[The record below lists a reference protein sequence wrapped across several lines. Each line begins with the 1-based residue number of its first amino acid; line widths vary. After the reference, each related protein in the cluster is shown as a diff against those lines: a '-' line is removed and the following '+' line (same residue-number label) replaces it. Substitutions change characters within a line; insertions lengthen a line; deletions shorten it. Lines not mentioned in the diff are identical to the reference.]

1 MPQQNESHRH
11 PSRRTPSRTSNTSQT
26 PYVSPRANSSRVS
39 ASQRMSVPNARDELE
54 RERELYSA
62 HDPNQNAPSPA
73 QRYAQA
79 QQNKTSDNGQNYW
92 THRSETSGRTNYTND
107 SQNVTYTK
115 RPAYRPLG
123 QPDVSPSRTSRT
135 PHVGEATLSGQIPRQ
150 TAPAASGPLPQQ
162 GSLPQANT
170 SSHQVAPSMSG
181 SLPRQASPGTSGT
194 MPRQGGAPGAS
205 GTMPRQASASA
216 SGTIPRQDEPSRSG
230 TMPQQTTQ
238 RPNRRNTSPTR
249 RSVSQKR
256 GARAARTDTAKY
268 PANAASRIP
277 ESSDFGAER
286 YLSAQRT
293 RRKPS
298 GSLRN
303 KLIAG
308 AVAVAVV
315 AIGIFA
321 FTTWDANKAVS
332 VTINGQQQTIEGQQ
346 RTIEGLLDTN
356 TVSVTPGN
364 YVAVDGSVM
373 REGEGTRATATINGQ
388 GTEDFSTRLN
398 EGDDISLTNGSDIT
412 EEYTEGEPQALQPTL
427 EVQGTGAVHLYTQKG
442 EPGEKVVRTGNE
454 SGKTAEVTTKEP
466 VNGVVQYY
474 NVNTNGDKVIA
485 LTFDDGPWD
494 TSTAAILDTLKEYD
508 AKATFF
514 TVGQKI
520 SGHEDLL
527 QRAANEG
534 HEIGTHTW
542 DHAEG
547 SGQGVSLILMSSDE
561 RKQEVE
567 KGLQA
572 IKDATGQDASL
583 MFRSPGGNFDASVA
597 SDLSD
602 LIDAEIGWNIDTGDW
617 QKPGVDTI
625 AQRIESAG
633 PGEIILMHDGGGDR
647 SETVAA
653 LKQALPKLKEEGYR
667 FVTVSEL
674 INSYPYQG

>member
-1 MPQQNESHRH
+1 
-11 PSRRTPSRTSNTSQT
+11 
-26 PYVSPRANSSRVS
+26 
-39 ASQRMSVPNARDELE
+39 MSVPHARDELE
-54 RERELYSA
+54 REREMYSA
-62 HDPNQNAPSPA
+62 HDPNQNTPSPA

-79 QQNKTSDNGQNYW
+79 QKNKAADQRQNYW
-92 THRSETSGRTNYTND
+92 ARHPEESGYTSQPKAAQGSADMKQPTYRNTHRSNAN
-107 SQNVTYTK
+107 
-115 RPAYRPLG
+115 
-123 QPDVSPSRTSRT
+123 PSRTSRT
-135 PHVGEATLSGQIPRQ
+135 PRVGEATLSGQIPRQ
-150 TAPAASGPLPQQ
+150 NAPAASGPMPQQ
-162 GSLPQANT
+162 AA
-170 SSHQVAPSMSG
+170 SSASG
-181 SLPRQASPGTSGT
+181 VIPRQSRPS
-194 MPRQGGAPGAS
+194 AS
-205 GTMPRQASASA
+205 GTMPRQDRPSA
-216 SGTIPRQDEPSRSG
+216 SGAMPRQSKPSASG
-230 TMPQQTTQ
+230 AMPQQDTKNAYQ
-238 RPNRRNTSPTR
+238 NTSPTR
-249 RSVSQKR
+249 RSASQKR
-256 GARAARTDTAKY
+256 GARTSATQR
-268 PANAASRIP
+268 PQGAASRIP

-534 HEIGTHTW
+534 HEIGTHAW

>member
-1 MPQQNESHRH
+1 
-11 PSRRTPSRTSNTSQT
+11 
-26 PYVSPRANSSRVS
+26 
-39 ASQRMSVPNARDELE
+39 MSVPHARDELE
-54 RERELYSA
+54 REREMYSA

-79 QQNKTSDNGQNYW
+79 QKNKAADQRQNYW
-92 THRSETSGRTNYTND
+92 ARHPEESGYTNQPKAAQDSAYIKQPTYRNTHRSNAN
-107 SQNVTYTK
+107 
-115 RPAYRPLG
+115 
-123 QPDVSPSRTSRT
+123 PSRTSRT
-135 PHVGEATLSGQIPRQ
+135 PRVGEATLSGQIPRQ
-150 TAPAASGPLPQQ
+150 DAPAASGPIPQQ
-162 GSLPQANT
+162 ATP
-170 SSHQVAPSMSG
+170 
-181 SLPRQASPGTSGT
+181 
-194 MPRQGGAPGAS
+194 
-205 GTMPRQASASA
+205 SA
-216 SGTIPRQDEPSRSG
+216 SGA
-230 TMPQQTTQ
+230 MPQQDTKDAY
-238 RPNRRNTSPTR
+238 RNASPTR

-256 GARAARTDTAKY
+256 SARTSAAQR
-268 PANAASRIP
+268 PQGAASRIP

-597 SDLSD
+597 SDLNG
-602 LIDAEIGWNIDTGDW
+602 LINAEIGWNIDTGDW
-617 QKPGVDTI
+617 KKPGADAI
-625 AQRIESAG
+625 AQRIKSAG

>member
-1 MPQQNESHRH
+1 MTQQNDPHNH
-11 PSRRTPSRTSNTSQT
+11 PTRRASSRASYSPRA
-26 PYVSPRANSSRVS
+26 PYPSPRANSSRVS
-39 ASQRMSVPNARDELE
+39 ASQRMSVPHARDELE
-54 RERELYSA
+54 REREMYSA

-79 QQNKTSDNGQNYW
+79 QKNKAADQRQNYW
-92 THRSETSGRTNYTND
+92 ARHPEESGYTSQPKAAQGSADIKQPTYRNTHRSNAN
-107 SQNVTYTK
+107 
-115 RPAYRPLG
+115 
-123 QPDVSPSRTSRT
+123 PSRTSRT
-135 PHVGEATLSGQIPRQ
+135 PRVGEATLSGQIPRQ
-150 TAPAASGPLPQQ
+150 NAPAASGPLPQR
-162 GSLPQANT
+162 A
-170 SSHQVAPSMSG
+170 APSASG
-181 SLPRQASPGTSGT
+181 AI
-194 MPRQGGAPGAS
+194 PRQGRP
-205 GTMPRQASASA
+205 SA
-216 SGTIPRQDEPSRSG
+216 SGTIPRQDRPSVSG
-230 TMPQQTTQ
+230 AMPQQNTKDAY
-238 RPNRRNTSPTR
+238 RNASPTR
-249 RSVSQKR
+249 RSASQKR
-256 GARAARTDTAKY
+256 DARAARTDTAKY

-583 MFRSPGGNFDASVA
+583 MLRSPGGNFDASVA

>member
-1 MPQQNESHRH
+1 
-11 PSRRTPSRTSNTSQT
+11 
-26 PYVSPRANSSRVS
+26 
-39 ASQRMSVPNARDELE
+39 MSVPHARDELE
-54 RERELYSA
+54 REREMYSA

-79 QQNKTSDNGQNYW
+79 QKNKAADQRQNYW
-92 THRSETSGRTNYTND
+92 DRHPEESGYTSQPKAAQGSADIKQPTYRNTHRSNAN
-107 SQNVTYTK
+107 
-115 RPAYRPLG
+115 
-123 QPDVSPSRTSRT
+123 PSRTSRT
-135 PHVGEATLSGQIPRQ
+135 PRVGEATLSGQIPRQ
-150 TAPAASGPLPQQ
+150 NAPAASG
-162 GSLPQANT
+162 AI
-170 SSHQVAPSMSG
+170 
-181 SLPRQASPGTSGT
+181 
-194 MPRQGGAPGAS
+194 PRQGRP
-205 GTMPRQASASA
+205 SA
-216 SGTIPRQDEPSRSG
+216 SGTIPRQDRPSVSG
-230 TMPQQTTQ
+230 AMPQQNTKDAY
-238 RPNRRNTSPTR
+238 RNASPTR
-249 RSVSQKR
+249 RSASQKR
-256 GARAARTDTAKY
+256 DARTSATQR
-268 PANAASRIP
+268 PQGAASRIP

-412 EEYTEGEPQALQPTL
+412 EEFTEGEPQTLQPTL
-427 EVQGTGAVHLYTQKG
+427 EIKGTGAVHLYTQKG

>member
-1 MPQQNESHRH
+1 
-11 PSRRTPSRTSNTSQT
+11 
-26 PYVSPRANSSRVS
+26 
-39 ASQRMSVPNARDELE
+39 MSVPHARDELE
-54 RERELYSA
+54 REREMYSA

-79 QQNKTSDNGQNYW
+79 QKNKAADQRQNYW
-92 THRSETSGRTNYTND
+92 ARHPEESGYTSQPKAAQGSADMKQPTYRNTHRSNAN
-107 SQNVTYTK
+107 
-115 RPAYRPLG
+115 
-123 QPDVSPSRTSRT
+123 PSRTSRT
-135 PHVGEATLSGQIPRQ
+135 PRVGEATLSEQIPRQ
-150 TAPAASGPLPQQ
+150 NAPAASGPLPQQ
-162 GSLPQANT
+162 A
-170 SSHQVAPSMSG
+170 APSASG
-181 SLPRQASPGTSGT
+181 AI
-194 MPRQGGAPGAS
+194 PRQGRP
-205 GTMPRQASASA
+205 SA
-216 SGTIPRQDEPSRSG
+216 SGTIPRQDRPSVSG
-230 TMPQQTTQ
+230 AMPQQNTKDAY
-238 RPNRRNTSPTR
+238 RNASPTR

-427 EVQGTGAVHLYTQKG
+427 EVKGTGAVHLYTQKG

>member
-1 MPQQNESHRH
+1 
-11 PSRRTPSRTSNTSQT
+11 
-26 PYVSPRANSSRVS
+26 
-39 ASQRMSVPNARDELE
+39 MSVPHARDELE
-54 RERELYSA
+54 REREMYSA

-79 QQNKTSDNGQNYW
+79 QKNKAADQRQNYW
-92 THRSETSGRTNYTND
+92 DRHPEESGYTSQPKAAQGSADIKQPTYRNTHRSNAN
-107 SQNVTYTK
+107 
-115 RPAYRPLG
+115 
-123 QPDVSPSRTSRT
+123 PSRTSRT
-135 PHVGEATLSGQIPRQ
+135 PRVGEATLSGQIPRQ
-150 TAPAASGPLPQQ
+150 NAPAASGPLPQQ
-162 GSLPQANT
+162 A
-170 SSHQVAPSMSG
+170 APSASG
-181 SLPRQASPGTSGT
+181 AI
-194 MPRQGGAPGAS
+194 PRQGRP
-205 GTMPRQASASA
+205 SA
-216 SGTIPRQDEPSRSG
+216 SGTIPRQDRPSVSG
-230 TMPQQTTQ
+230 AMPQQNTKDAY
-238 RPNRRNTSPTR
+238 RNASPTR
-249 RSVSQKR
+249 RSASQKR
-256 GARAARTDTAKY
+256 DARAARTDTAKY

-474 NVNTNGDKVIA
+474 SVNTNGDKVIA

>member
-1 MPQQNESHRH
+1 
-11 PSRRTPSRTSNTSQT
+11 
-26 PYVSPRANSSRVS
+26 
-39 ASQRMSVPNARDELE
+39 MSVPHARDELE
-54 RERELYSA
+54 REREMYSA
-62 HDPNQNAPSPA
+62 HDPNQNTPSPA

-79 QQNKTSDNGQNYW
+79 QKNKAADQRQNYW
-92 THRSETSGRTNYTND
+92 ARHPEESGYTSQPKAAQGSADMKQPTYRNTHRSNAN
-107 SQNVTYTK
+107 
-115 RPAYRPLG
+115 
-123 QPDVSPSRTSRT
+123 PSRTSRT
-135 PHVGEATLSGQIPRQ
+135 PRVGEATLSGQIPRQ
-150 TAPAASGPLPQQ
+150 NAPAASGPMPQQ
-162 GSLPQANT
+162 AA
-170 SSHQVAPSMSG
+170 SSASG
-181 SLPRQASPGTSGT
+181 VIPRQSRPS
-194 MPRQGGAPGAS
+194 AS
-205 GTMPRQASASA
+205 GTMPRQDRPSA
-216 SGTIPRQDEPSRSG
+216 SGAMPRQSKPSASG
-230 TMPQQTTQ
+230 AMPQQDTKNAYQ
-238 RPNRRNTSPTR
+238 NTSPTR
-249 RSVSQKR
+249 RSASQKR
-256 GARAARTDTAKY
+256 GARTSATQR
-268 PANAASRIP
+268 PQGAASRIP

>member
-1 MPQQNESHRH
+1 MPQQN
-11 PSRRTPSRTSNTSQT
+11 
-26 PYVSPRANSSRVS
+26 
-39 ASQRMSVPNARDELE
+39 
-54 RERELYSA
+54 
-62 HDPNQNAPSPA
+62 
-73 QRYAQA
+73 
-79 QQNKTSDNGQNYW
+79 
-92 THRSETSGRTNYTND
+92 
-107 SQNVTYTK
+107 TK
-115 RPAYRPLG
+115 DAYRN
-123 QPDVSPSRTSRT
+123 
-135 PHVGEATLSGQIPRQ
+135 A
-150 TAPAASGPLPQQ
+150 
-162 GSLPQANT
+162 
-170 SSHQVAPSMSG
+170 
-181 SLPRQASPGTSGT
+181 
-194 MPRQGGAPGAS
+194 
-205 GTMPRQASASA
+205 
-216 SGTIPRQDEPSRSG
+216 
-230 TMPQQTTQ
+230 
-238 RPNRRNTSPTR
+238 SPTR
-249 RSVSQKR
+249 RSASQKR
-256 GARAARTDTAKY
+256 DARAARTDTAKY

-597 SDLSD
+597 SDLSN

-625 AQRIESAG
+625 AQRIESAS

-667 FVTVSEL
+667 FMTVSEL

>member
-1 MPQQNESHRH
+1 
-11 PSRRTPSRTSNTSQT
+11 
-26 PYVSPRANSSRVS
+26 
-39 ASQRMSVPNARDELE
+39 MSVPHARDELE
-54 RERELYSA
+54 REREMYSA

-79 QQNKTSDNGQNYW
+79 QKNKAADQRQNYW
-92 THRSETSGRTNYTND
+92 DRHPEESGYTSQPKAAQSSADIKQPTYRNTHRSNAN
-107 SQNVTYTK
+107 
-115 RPAYRPLG
+115 
-123 QPDVSPSRTSRT
+123 PSRTSRT
-135 PHVGEATLSGQIPRQ
+135 PRVGEATLSGQIPRQ
-150 TAPAASGPLPQQ
+150 NAPAASGPLPQQ
-162 GSLPQANT
+162 A
-170 SSHQVAPSMSG
+170 APSASG
-181 SLPRQASPGTSGT
+181 AI
-194 MPRQGGAPGAS
+194 PRQGRP
-205 GTMPRQASASA
+205 SA
-216 SGTIPRQDEPSRSG
+216 SGTIPRQDRPSVSG
-230 TMPQQTTQ
+230 AMPQQNTKDAY
-238 RPNRRNTSPTR
+238 RNASPTR
-249 RSVSQKR
+249 RSASQKR
-256 GARAARTDTAKY
+256 DARAARTDTAKY

-597 SDLSD
+597 SDLSN

-625 AQRIESAG
+625 AQRIESAS

>member
-1 MPQQNESHRH
+1 
-11 PSRRTPSRTSNTSQT
+11 
-26 PYVSPRANSSRVS
+26 
-39 ASQRMSVPNARDELE
+39 MSVPHARDELE
-54 RERELYSA
+54 REREMYSA
-62 HDPNQNAPSPA
+62 HDPNQNTPSPA

-79 QQNKTSDNGQNYW
+79 QKNKAADQRQNYW
-92 THRSETSGRTNYTND
+92 ARHPEESGYTSQPKAAQGSADIKQPTYRNTHRSNAN
-107 SQNVTYTK
+107 
-115 RPAYRPLG
+115 
-123 QPDVSPSRTSRT
+123 PSRTSRT
-135 PHVGEATLSGQIPRQ
+135 PRVGEATLSGQIPRQ
-150 TAPAASGPLPQQ
+150 NAPAASGPLPQQ
-162 GSLPQANT
+162 A
-170 SSHQVAPSMSG
+170 APSASG
-181 SLPRQASPGTSGT
+181 AI
-194 MPRQGGAPGAS
+194 PRQGRPSAS
-205 GTMPRQASASA
+205 GTIPRQNRPSA
-216 SGTIPRQDEPSRSG
+216 SGTIPRQDRPSVSG
-230 TMPQQTTQ
+230 TMPQQNTKDAY
-238 RPNRRNTSPTR
+238 RNASPTR
-249 RSVSQKR
+249 RSASQKR
-256 GARAARTDTAKY
+256 DARAARTDTAKY

-547 SGQGVSLILMSSDE
+547 SGQGVSLILMSNDE

>member
-1 MPQQNESHRH
+1 
-11 PSRRTPSRTSNTSQT
+11 
-26 PYVSPRANSSRVS
+26 
-39 ASQRMSVPNARDELE
+39 MSVPHARDELE
-54 RERELYSA
+54 REREMYSA

-79 QQNKTSDNGQNYW
+79 QKNKAADQRQNYW
-92 THRSETSGRTNYTND
+92 ARHPEESGYTSQPKAAQGSADMKQPTYRNTHRSNAN
-107 SQNVTYTK
+107 
-115 RPAYRPLG
+115 
-123 QPDVSPSRTSRT
+123 PSRTSRT
-135 PHVGEATLSGQIPRQ
+135 PRVGEATLSGQIPRQ
-150 TAPAASGPLPQQ
+150 NAPAASGPLPQQ
-162 GSLPQANT
+162 A
-170 SSHQVAPSMSG
+170 APSASG
-181 SLPRQASPGTSGT
+181 AI
-194 MPRQGGAPGAS
+194 PRQGRP
-205 GTMPRQASASA
+205 SA
-216 SGTIPRQDEPSRSG
+216 SGTIPRQDRPSVSG
-230 TMPQQTTQ
+230 AMPQQNTKDAY
-238 RPNRRNTSPTR
+238 RNTSSTR
-249 RSVSQKR
+249 RSASQKR

>member
-1 MPQQNESHRH
+1 
-11 PSRRTPSRTSNTSQT
+11 
-26 PYVSPRANSSRVS
+26 
-39 ASQRMSVPNARDELE
+39 MSVPHARDELE
-54 RERELYSA
+54 REREMYSA

-79 QQNKTSDNGQNYW
+79 QKNKAADQRQNYW
-92 THRSETSGRTNYTND
+92 DRHPEESGYTSQPKAAQGSADIKQPTYRNTHRSNAN
-107 SQNVTYTK
+107 
-115 RPAYRPLG
+115 
-123 QPDVSPSRTSRT
+123 PSRTSRT
-135 PHVGEATLSGQIPRQ
+135 PRVGEATLSGQIPRQ
-150 TAPAASGPLPQQ
+150 NAPAASGPLPQQ
-162 GSLPQANT
+162 A
-170 SSHQVAPSMSG
+170 APSASG
-181 SLPRQASPGTSGT
+181 AI
-194 MPRQGGAPGAS
+194 PRQGRP
-205 GTMPRQASASA
+205 SA
-216 SGTIPRQDEPSRSG
+216 SGTIPRQNRPSVSSA
-230 TMPQQTTQ
+230 MPQQNTKDAY
-238 RPNRRNTSPTR
+238 RNASPTR
-249 RSVSQKR
+249 RSASQKR
-256 GARAARTDTAKY
+256 DARAARTDTAKY

-277 ESSDFGAER
+277 ESSDFGVER

-412 EEYTEGEPQALQPTL
+412 EEYTEGESQALQPTL

-534 HEIGTHTW
+534 HEIGTHTL

-633 PGEIILMHDGGGDR
+633 SGEIILMHDGGGDR

>member
-1 MPQQNESHRH
+1 
-11 PSRRTPSRTSNTSQT
+11 
-26 PYVSPRANSSRVS
+26 
-39 ASQRMSVPNARDELE
+39 MSVPHARDELE
-54 RERELYSA
+54 REREMYSA

-79 QQNKTSDNGQNYW
+79 QKNKAADQRQNYW
-92 THRSETSGRTNYTND
+92 ARHPEESGYTNQPKAAQDSAYIKQPTYRNTHRSNAN
-107 SQNVTYTK
+107 
-115 RPAYRPLG
+115 
-123 QPDVSPSRTSRT
+123 PSRTSRT
-135 PHVGEATLSGQIPRQ
+135 PRVGEATLSGQIPRQ
-150 TAPAASGPLPQQ
+150 DAPAASGPIPQQ
-162 GSLPQANT
+162 ATL
-170 SSHQVAPSMSG
+170 
-181 SLPRQASPGTSGT
+181 
-194 MPRQGGAPGAS
+194 
-205 GTMPRQASASA
+205 SA
-216 SGTIPRQDEPSRSG
+216 SGA
-230 TMPQQTTQ
+230 MPQQDTKDAY
-238 RPNRRNTSPTR
+238 RNASPTR

-256 GARAARTDTAKY
+256 SARTSAAQR
-268 PANAASRIP
+268 PRGAASRIP

-315 AIGIFA
+315 AVGIFA

-474 NVNTNGDKVIA
+474 NVNTNGDKVIT

-494 TSTAAILDTLKEYD
+494 TSTVAILDTLKEYD

-597 SDLSD
+597 SDLNG
-602 LIDAEIGWNIDTGDW
+602 LINAEIGWNIDTGDW
-617 QKPGVDTI
+617 KKPGADAI
-625 AQRIESAG
+625 AQRIKSAG

-674 INSYPYQG
+674 INSYPYQE

>member
-1 MPQQNESHRH
+1 
-11 PSRRTPSRTSNTSQT
+11 
-26 PYVSPRANSSRVS
+26 
-39 ASQRMSVPNARDELE
+39 MSVPHARDELE
-54 RERELYSA
+54 REREMYSA

-79 QQNKTSDNGQNYW
+79 QKNKAADQRQNYW
-92 THRSETSGRTNYTND
+92 ARHPEESGYTNQPKAAQDSAYIKQPTYRNTHRSNAN
-107 SQNVTYTK
+107 
-115 RPAYRPLG
+115 
-123 QPDVSPSRTSRT
+123 PSRTSRT
-135 PHVGEATLSGQIPRQ
+135 PRVGEATLSGQIPRQ
-150 TAPAASGPLPQQ
+150 DAPAASGPIPQQ
-162 GSLPQANT
+162 ATP
-170 SSHQVAPSMSG
+170 
-181 SLPRQASPGTSGT
+181 
-194 MPRQGGAPGAS
+194 
-205 GTMPRQASASA
+205 SA
-216 SGTIPRQDEPSRSG
+216 SGA
-230 TMPQQTTQ
+230 MPQQDTKDAY
-238 RPNRRNTSPTR
+238 RNASPTR

-256 GARAARTDTAKY
+256 SARTSAAQR
-268 PANAASRIP
+268 PQGAASRIP

-388 GTEDFSTRLN
+388 DTEDFSTRLN

-597 SDLSD
+597 SDLNG
-602 LIDAEIGWNIDTGDW
+602 LINAEIGWNIDTGDW
-617 QKPGVDTI
+617 KKPGADAI
-625 AQRIESAG
+625 AQRIKSAG
-633 PGEIILMHDGGGDR
+633 SGEIILMHDGGGDR

>member
-1 MPQQNESHRH
+1 MTQQNDPHNH
-11 PSRRTPSRTSNTSQT
+11 PTRRASSRASYSPRA
-26 PYVSPRANSSRVS
+26 PYPSPRANSSRVS
-39 ASQRMSVPNARDELE
+39 ASQRMSVPHARDELE
-54 RERELYSA
+54 REREMYSA

-79 QQNKTSDNGQNYW
+79 QKNKAADQRQNYW
-92 THRSETSGRTNYTND
+92 DRHPEESGYTSQPKAAQSSADIKQPTYRNTHRSNAN
-107 SQNVTYTK
+107 
-115 RPAYRPLG
+115 
-123 QPDVSPSRTSRT
+123 PSRTSRT
-135 PHVGEATLSGQIPRQ
+135 PRVGEATLSGQIPRQ
-150 TAPAASGPLPQQ
+150 NAPAASGPLPQQ
-162 GSLPQANT
+162 A
-170 SSHQVAPSMSG
+170 APSASG
-181 SLPRQASPGTSGT
+181 AI
-194 MPRQGGAPGAS
+194 PRQGRP
-205 GTMPRQASASA
+205 SA
-216 SGTIPRQDEPSRSG
+216 SGTIPRQDRPSVSG
-230 TMPQQTTQ
+230 AMPQQNTKDAY
-238 RPNRRNTSPTR
+238 RNASPTR
-249 RSVSQKR
+249 RSASQKR
-256 GARAARTDTAKY
+256 DARAARTDTAKY

-597 SDLSD
+597 SDLSN

-625 AQRIESAG
+625 AQRIESAS

>member
-1 MPQQNESHRH
+1 MTQQNDPHNH
-11 PSRRTPSRTSNTSQT
+11 PTRRASSRASYSPRA
-26 PYVSPRANSSRVS
+26 PYPSPRANSSRVS
-39 ASQRMSVPNARDELE
+39 ASQRMSVPHARDELE
-54 RERELYSA
+54 REREMYSA

-79 QQNKTSDNGQNYW
+79 QKNKAADQRQNYW
-92 THRSETSGRTNYTND
+92 DRHPEESGYTSQPKAAQSSADIKQPTYRNTHRSNAN
-107 SQNVTYTK
+107 
-115 RPAYRPLG
+115 
-123 QPDVSPSRTSRT
+123 PSRTSRT
-135 PHVGEATLSGQIPRQ
+135 PRVGEATLSGQIPRQ
-150 TAPAASGPLPQQ
+150 NAPAASGPLPQQ
-162 GSLPQANT
+162 A
-170 SSHQVAPSMSG
+170 APSASG
-181 SLPRQASPGTSGT
+181 AI
-194 MPRQGGAPGAS
+194 PRQGRP
-205 GTMPRQASASA
+205 SA
-216 SGTIPRQDEPSRSG
+216 SGTIPRQDRPSVSG
-230 TMPQQTTQ
+230 AMPQQNTKDAY
-238 RPNRRNTSPTR
+238 RNASPTR
-249 RSVSQKR
+249 RSASQKR
-256 GARAARTDTAKY
+256 DARAARTDTAKY

-597 SDLSD
+597 SDLSN

-625 AQRIESAG
+625 AQRIESAS

-667 FVTVSEL
+667 FMTVSEL

>member
-1 MPQQNESHRH
+1 
-11 PSRRTPSRTSNTSQT
+11 
-26 PYVSPRANSSRVS
+26 
-39 ASQRMSVPNARDELE
+39 MSVPHARDELE
-54 RERELYSA
+54 REREMYSA

-79 QQNKTSDNGQNYW
+79 QKNKAADQRQNYW
-92 THRSETSGRTNYTND
+92 ARHPEESGYTNQPKAAQDSAYIKQPTYRNTHRSNAN
-107 SQNVTYTK
+107 
-115 RPAYRPLG
+115 
-123 QPDVSPSRTSRT
+123 PSRTSRT
-135 PHVGEATLSGQIPRQ
+135 PRVGEATLSGQIPRQ
-150 TAPAASGPLPQQ
+150 DAPAASGPIPQQ
-162 GSLPQANT
+162 ATP
-170 SSHQVAPSMSG
+170 
-181 SLPRQASPGTSGT
+181 
-194 MPRQGGAPGAS
+194 
-205 GTMPRQASASA
+205 SA
-216 SGTIPRQDEPSRSG
+216 SGA
-230 TMPQQTTQ
+230 MPQQDTKDAY
-238 RPNRRNTSPTR
+238 RNASPTR

-256 GARAARTDTAKY
+256 SARTSAAQR
-268 PANAASRIP
+268 PQGAASRIP

-494 TSTAAILDTLKEYD
+494 TSTVAILDTLKEYD

-597 SDLSD
+597 SDLNG
-602 LIDAEIGWNIDTGDW
+602 LINAEIGWNIDTGDW
-617 QKPGVDTI
+617 KKPGADAI
-625 AQRIESAG
+625 AQRIKSAG

-674 INSYPYQG
+674 INSYPYQE

>member
-1 MPQQNESHRH
+1 
-11 PSRRTPSRTSNTSQT
+11 
-26 PYVSPRANSSRVS
+26 
-39 ASQRMSVPNARDELE
+39 MSVPHARDELE
-54 RERELYSA
+54 REREMYSA

-79 QQNKTSDNGQNYW
+79 QKNKAADQRQNYW
-92 THRSETSGRTNYTND
+92 DRHPEESGYTSQPKAAQGSADIKQPTYRNTHRSNAN
-107 SQNVTYTK
+107 
-115 RPAYRPLG
+115 
-123 QPDVSPSRTSRT
+123 PSRTSRT
-135 PHVGEATLSGQIPRQ
+135 PRVGEATLSGQIPRQ
-150 TAPAASGPLPQQ
+150 NAPAASGPMPQQ
-162 GSLPQANT
+162 A
-170 SSHQVAPSMSG
+170 APSASG
-181 SLPRQASPGTSGT
+181 AI
-194 MPRQGGAPGAS
+194 PRQGRP
-205 GTMPRQASASA
+205 SA
-216 SGTIPRQDEPSRSG
+216 SGTIPRQDRPSVSG
-230 TMPQQTTQ
+230 AMPQQNTKDAY
-238 RPNRRNTSPTR
+238 RNASPTR
-249 RSVSQKR
+249 RSASQKR
-256 GARAARTDTAKY
+256 DARAARTDTAKY

-427 EVQGTGAVHLYTQKG
+427 EIKGTGAVHLYTQKG

-583 MFRSPGGNFDASVA
+583 MFRSPGGNFDTSVA

>member
-1 MPQQNESHRH
+1 MTQQNDPHNH
-11 PSRRTPSRTSNTSQT
+11 PTRRASSRAS
-26 PYVSPRANSSRVS
+26 YSPRAPYPSHRTNSSRVS
-39 ASQRMSVPNARDELE
+39 ASQRMSVPHARDELE
-54 RERELYSA
+54 RERETYSA

-79 QQNKTSDNGQNYW
+79 QKNKAADQRQNYW
-92 THRSETSGRTNYTND
+92 AHRPEGSGYTNQPKAVQDSAYIKQPTYRNTHRSNAN
-107 SQNVTYTK
+107 
-115 RPAYRPLG
+115 
-123 QPDVSPSRTSRT
+123 PSHTSRT
-135 PHVGEATLSGQIPRQ
+135 PRVGEATLSGQIPRQ
-150 TAPAASGPLPQQ
+150 DAPAASGPMPQQ
-162 GSLPQANT
+162 ATP
-170 SSHQVAPSMSG
+170 
-181 SLPRQASPGTSGT
+181 
-194 MPRQGGAPGAS
+194 
-205 GTMPRQASASA
+205 SA
-216 SGTIPRQDEPSRSG
+216 SGA
-230 TMPQQTTQ
+230 MPQQDMPSASGAMPQ
-238 RPNRRNTSPTR
+238 QNAKDAYRNASPTR

-256 GARAARTDTAKY
+256 GARTSTAQH
-268 PANAASRIP
+268 PQGAASRIP

-597 SDLSD
+597 SDLNG
-602 LIDAEIGWNIDTGDW
+602 LINAGIGWNIDTGDW
-617 QKPGVDTI
+617 KKPGADAI
-625 AQRIESAG
+625 AQRIKSAG

>member
-1 MPQQNESHRH
+1 
-11 PSRRTPSRTSNTSQT
+11 
-26 PYVSPRANSSRVS
+26 
-39 ASQRMSVPNARDELE
+39 MSVPHARDELE
-54 RERELYSA
+54 REREMYSA

-79 QQNKTSDNGQNYW
+79 QKKAADQRQNYW
-92 THRSETSGRTNYTND
+92 ARHPEESGYTSQPKAAQGSADMKQPTYRNTHRSNAN
-107 SQNVTYTK
+107 
-115 RPAYRPLG
+115 
-123 QPDVSPSRTSRT
+123 PSRTSRT
-135 PHVGEATLSGQIPRQ
+135 PRVGEATLSGQIPRQ
-150 TAPAASGPLPQQ
+150 NAPAASGPMPQQ
-162 GSLPQANT
+162 A
-170 SSHQVAPSMSG
+170 APSASG
-181 SLPRQASPGTSGT
+181 AI
-194 MPRQGGAPGAS
+194 PRQGRPSAS
-205 GTMPRQASASA
+205 GTIPRQNRPSA
-216 SGTIPRQDEPSRSG
+216 SGTIPRQDRPSVSG
-230 TMPQQTTQ
+230 AMPQQNTKDAY
-238 RPNRRNTSPTR
+238 RNASPTR
-249 RSVSQKR
+249 RSASQKR
-256 GARAARTDTAKY
+256 DARAARTDTAKY

-427 EVQGTGAVHLYTQKG
+427 EIKGTGAVHLYTQKG

>member
-1 MPQQNESHRH
+1 
-11 PSRRTPSRTSNTSQT
+11 
-26 PYVSPRANSSRVS
+26 
-39 ASQRMSVPNARDELE
+39 MSVPHARDELE
-54 RERELYSA
+54 REREMYSA

-79 QQNKTSDNGQNYW
+79 QKNKAADQRQNYW
-92 THRSETSGRTNYTND
+92 DRHPEESGYTSQPKAAQSSADIKQPTYRNTHRSNAN
-107 SQNVTYTK
+107 
-115 RPAYRPLG
+115 
-123 QPDVSPSRTSRT
+123 PSRTSRT
-135 PHVGEATLSGQIPRQ
+135 PRVGEATLSGQIPRQ
-150 TAPAASGPLPQQ
+150 NAPAASGPLPQQ
-162 GSLPQANT
+162 A
-170 SSHQVAPSMSG
+170 APSASG
-181 SLPRQASPGTSGT
+181 AI
-194 MPRQGGAPGAS
+194 PRQGRP
-205 GTMPRQASASA
+205 SA
-216 SGTIPRQDEPSRSG
+216 SGTIPRQDRPSVSG
-230 TMPQQTTQ
+230 AMPQQNTKDAY
-238 RPNRRNTSPTR
+238 RNASPTR
-249 RSVSQKR
+249 RSASQKR
-256 GARAARTDTAKY
+256 DARAARTDTAKY

-427 EVQGTGAVHLYTQKG
+427 EVQGTGSVHLYTQKG

-597 SDLSD
+597 SDLSN

-625 AQRIESAG
+625 AQRIESAS

>member
-1 MPQQNESHRH
+1 
-11 PSRRTPSRTSNTSQT
+11 
-26 PYVSPRANSSRVS
+26 
-39 ASQRMSVPNARDELE
+39 MSVPHARDELE
-54 RERELYSA
+54 REREMYSA

-79 QQNKTSDNGQNYW
+79 QKNKAADQRQNYW
-92 THRSETSGRTNYTND
+92 DRHPEESGYTSQPKAAQGSADIKQPTYRNTHRSNAN
-107 SQNVTYTK
+107 
-115 RPAYRPLG
+115 
-123 QPDVSPSRTSRT
+123 PSRTSRT
-135 PHVGEATLSGQIPRQ
+135 PRVGEATLSGQIPRQ
-150 TAPAASGPLPQQ
+150 NAPAASGPLPQQ
-162 GSLPQANT
+162 A
-170 SSHQVAPSMSG
+170 APSASG
-181 SLPRQASPGTSGT
+181 AI
-194 MPRQGGAPGAS
+194 PRQGRP
-205 GTMPRQASASA
+205 SA
-216 SGTIPRQDEPSRSG
+216 SGTIPRQDRPSVSG
-230 TMPQQTTQ
+230 AMPQQNTKDAY
-238 RPNRRNTSPTR
+238 RNASPTR
-249 RSVSQKR
+249 RSASQKR
-256 GARAARTDTAKY
+256 DARAARTDTAKY

>member
-1 MPQQNESHRH
+1 M
-11 PSRRTPSRTSNTSQT
+11 
-26 PYVSPRANSSRVS
+26 
-39 ASQRMSVPNARDELE
+39 
-54 RERELYSA
+54 
-62 HDPNQNAPSPA
+62 
-73 QRYAQA
+73 
-79 QQNKTSDNGQNYW
+79 
-92 THRSETSGRTNYTND
+92 
-107 SQNVTYTK
+107 
-115 RPAYRPLG
+115 
-123 QPDVSPSRTSRT
+123 
-135 PHVGEATLSGQIPRQ
+135 
-150 TAPAASGPLPQQ
+150 
-162 GSLPQANT
+162 
-170 SSHQVAPSMSG
+170 
-181 SLPRQASPGTSGT
+181 
-194 MPRQGGAPGAS
+194 
-205 GTMPRQASASA
+205 
-216 SGTIPRQDEPSRSG
+216 
-230 TMPQQTTQ
+230 
-238 RPNRRNTSPTR
+238 
-249 RSVSQKR
+249 
-256 GARAARTDTAKY
+256 
-268 PANAASRIP
+268 
-277 ESSDFGAER
+277 
-286 YLSAQRT
+286 
-293 RRKPS
+293 
-298 GSLRN
+298 RN

-474 NVNTNGDKVIA
+474 NVNTSGDKVIA

-547 SGQGVSLILMSSDE
+547 SGQDVSLILMSSDE

-597 SDLSD
+597 SDLNG
-602 LIDAEIGWNIDTGDW
+602 LINAEIGWNIDTGDW
-617 QKPGVDTI
+617 KKPGADAI
-625 AQRIESAG
+625 AQRIKSAG

>member
-1 MPQQNESHRH
+1 
-11 PSRRTPSRTSNTSQT
+11 
-26 PYVSPRANSSRVS
+26 
-39 ASQRMSVPNARDELE
+39 MSVPHARDELE
-54 RERELYSA
+54 REREMYSA

-79 QQNKTSDNGQNYW
+79 QKNKAADQRQNYW
-92 THRSETSGRTNYTND
+92 DRHPEESGYTSQPKAAQGSADIKQPTYRNTHRSNAN
-107 SQNVTYTK
+107 
-115 RPAYRPLG
+115 
-123 QPDVSPSRTSRT
+123 PSRTSRT
-135 PHVGEATLSGQIPRQ
+135 PRVGEATLSGQIPRQ
-150 TAPAASGPLPQQ
+150 NAPAASGPLPQQ
-162 GSLPQANT
+162 A
-170 SSHQVAPSMSG
+170 APSASG
-181 SLPRQASPGTSGT
+181 AI
-194 MPRQGGAPGAS
+194 PRQGRP
-205 GTMPRQASASA
+205 SA
-216 SGTIPRQDEPSRSG
+216 SGTIPRQDRPSVSG
-230 TMPQQTTQ
+230 AMPQQNTKDAY
-238 RPNRRNTSPTR
+238 RNASPTR
-249 RSVSQKR
+249 RSASQKR
-256 GARAARTDTAKY
+256 DARAARTDTAKY

-364 YVAVDGSVM
+364 YVAIDGSVM

>member
-1 MPQQNESHRH
+1 MTQQNDPHNH
-11 PSRRTPSRTSNTSQT
+11 PTRRASSRASYSPRA
-26 PYVSPRANSSRVS
+26 PYPSPRANSSRVS
-39 ASQRMSVPNARDELE
+39 ASQRMSVPHARDELE
-54 RERELYSA
+54 REREMYSA

-79 QQNKTSDNGQNYW
+79 QKNKAADQRQNYW
-92 THRSETSGRTNYTND
+92 ARHPEESGYTSQPKAAQGSADIKQPTYRNTHRSNAN
-107 SQNVTYTK
+107 
-115 RPAYRPLG
+115 
-123 QPDVSPSRTSRT
+123 PSRTSRT
-135 PHVGEATLSGQIPRQ
+135 PRVGEATLSGQIPRQ
-150 TAPAASGPLPQQ
+150 NAPAASGPLPQQ
-162 GSLPQANT
+162 A
-170 SSHQVAPSMSG
+170 APSASG
-181 SLPRQASPGTSGT
+181 AI
-194 MPRQGGAPGAS
+194 PRQGRP
-205 GTMPRQASASA
+205 SA
-216 SGTIPRQDEPSRSG
+216 SGTIPRQNRPSVSG
-230 TMPQQTTQ
+230 TIPRQDRPSVSGAMPQQNTKDAY
-238 RPNRRNTSPTR
+238 RNASPTR
-249 RSVSQKR
+249 RSASQKR
-256 GARAARTDTAKY
+256 DARTNATQR
-268 PANAASRIP
+268 PQGAASRIP

-427 EVQGTGAVHLYTQKG
+427 EVQGAGAVHLYTQKG

>member
-1 MPQQNESHRH
+1 MTQQNDPHNH
-11 PSRRTPSRTSNTSQT
+11 PTRRASSRASYSPRA
-26 PYVSPRANSSRVS
+26 PYPSPRANSSRVS
-39 ASQRMSVPNARDELE
+39 ASQRMSVPHARDELE
-54 RERELYSA
+54 CEREMYSA

-79 QQNKTSDNGQNYW
+79 QKNKAADQRQNYW
-92 THRSETSGRTNYTND
+92 ARHPEESGYTSQPKAAQGSADMKQPTYRNTHRSNAN
-107 SQNVTYTK
+107 
-115 RPAYRPLG
+115 
-123 QPDVSPSRTSRT
+123 PSRTSRT
-135 PHVGEATLSGQIPRQ
+135 PRVGEATLSEQIPRQ
-150 TAPAASGPLPQQ
+150 NAPAASGPLPQQ
-162 GSLPQANT
+162 A
-170 SSHQVAPSMSG
+170 APSASG
-181 SLPRQASPGTSGT
+181 AI
-194 MPRQGGAPGAS
+194 PRQGRP
-205 GTMPRQASASA
+205 SA
-216 SGTIPRQDEPSRSG
+216 SGTIPRQDRPSVSG
-230 TMPQQTTQ
+230 AMPQQNTKDAY
-238 RPNRRNTSPTR
+238 RNASPTR

-633 PGEIILMHDGGGDR
+633 LGEIILMHDGGGDR

>member
-1 MPQQNESHRH
+1 
-11 PSRRTPSRTSNTSQT
+11 
-26 PYVSPRANSSRVS
+26 
-39 ASQRMSVPNARDELE
+39 MSVPHARDELE
-54 RERELYSA
+54 REREMYSA

-79 QQNKTSDNGQNYW
+79 QKNKAADQRQNYW
-92 THRSETSGRTNYTND
+92 ARHPEESGYTNQPKAAQDSAYIKQPTYRNTHRSNAN
-107 SQNVTYTK
+107 
-115 RPAYRPLG
+115 
-123 QPDVSPSRTSRT
+123 PSRTSRT
-135 PHVGEATLSGQIPRQ
+135 PRVGEATLSGQIPRQ
-150 TAPAASGPLPQQ
+150 DAPAASGPIPQQ
-162 GSLPQANT
+162 ATP
-170 SSHQVAPSMSG
+170 
-181 SLPRQASPGTSGT
+181 
-194 MPRQGGAPGAS
+194 
-205 GTMPRQASASA
+205 SA
-216 SGTIPRQDEPSRSG
+216 SGA
-230 TMPQQTTQ
+230 MPQQDTKDAY
-238 RPNRRNTSPTR
+238 RNASPTR

-256 GARAARTDTAKY
+256 SARTSAAQR
-268 PANAASRIP
+268 PQGAASRIP

-494 TSTAAILDTLKEYD
+494 TSTVAILDTLKEYD

-527 QRAANEG
+527 RRAANEG

-597 SDLSD
+597 SDLNG
-602 LIDAEIGWNIDTGDW
+602 LINAEIGWNIDTGDW
-617 QKPGVDTI
+617 KKPEADAI
-625 AQRIESAG
+625 AQRIKSAG

-674 INSYPYQG
+674 INSYPYQE

>member
-1 MPQQNESHRH
+1 MPRQDRPSASDAMPRQSKPSASGAMPQQD
-11 PSRRTPSRTSNTSQT
+11 TK
-26 PYVSPRANSSRVS
+26 
-39 ASQRMSVPNARDELE
+39 NA
-54 RERELYSA
+54 Y
-62 HDPNQNAPSPA
+62 QNA
-73 QRYAQA
+73 
-79 QQNKTSDNGQNYW
+79 
-92 THRSETSGRTNYTND
+92 
-107 SQNVTYTK
+107 
-115 RPAYRPLG
+115 
-123 QPDVSPSRTSRT
+123 
-135 PHVGEATLSGQIPRQ
+135 
-150 TAPAASGPLPQQ
+150 
-162 GSLPQANT
+162 
-170 SSHQVAPSMSG
+170 
-181 SLPRQASPGTSGT
+181 
-194 MPRQGGAPGAS
+194 
-205 GTMPRQASASA
+205 
-216 SGTIPRQDEPSRSG
+216 
-230 TMPQQTTQ
+230 
-238 RPNRRNTSPTR
+238 SPTR

-256 GARAARTDTAKY
+256 GARTNATQR
-268 PANAASRIP
+268 PQGAASRIP

-412 EEYTEGEPQALQPTL
+412 EEFTEGEPQTLQPTL

>member
-1 MPQQNESHRH
+1 
-11 PSRRTPSRTSNTSQT
+11 
-26 PYVSPRANSSRVS
+26 
-39 ASQRMSVPNARDELE
+39 MSVPHARDELE
-54 RERELYSA
+54 REREMYSA

-79 QQNKTSDNGQNYW
+79 QKNKAADQRQNYW
-92 THRSETSGRTNYTND
+92 ARHPEESGYTNQPKAAQDSAYIKQPTYRNTHRSNAN
-107 SQNVTYTK
+107 
-115 RPAYRPLG
+115 
-123 QPDVSPSRTSRT
+123 PSRTSRT
-135 PHVGEATLSGQIPRQ
+135 PRVGEATLSGQIPRQ
-150 TAPAASGPLPQQ
+150 DAPAASGPIPQQ
-162 GSLPQANT
+162 ATP
-170 SSHQVAPSMSG
+170 
-181 SLPRQASPGTSGT
+181 
-194 MPRQGGAPGAS
+194 
-205 GTMPRQASASA
+205 SA
-216 SGTIPRQDEPSRSG
+216 SGA
-230 TMPQQTTQ
+230 MPQQDTKDAY
-238 RPNRRNTSPTR
+238 RNASPTR

-256 GARAARTDTAKY
+256 SARTSAAQR
-268 PANAASRIP
+268 PQGAASRIP

-494 TSTAAILDTLKEYD
+494 TSTVAILDTLKEYD

-527 QRAANEG
+527 RRAANEG

-583 MFRSPGGNFDASVA
+583 MFRSPGGNFDASIA
-597 SDLSD
+597 SDLNG
-602 LIDAEIGWNIDTGDW
+602 LINAEIGWNIDTGDW
-617 QKPGVDTI
+617 KKPGADAI
-625 AQRIESAG
+625 AQRIKSAG

-674 INSYPYQG
+674 INSYPYQE

>member
-1 MPQQNESHRH
+1 
-11 PSRRTPSRTSNTSQT
+11 
-26 PYVSPRANSSRVS
+26 
-39 ASQRMSVPNARDELE
+39 MSVPHARDELE
-54 RERELYSA
+54 REREMYSA

-79 QQNKTSDNGQNYW
+79 QKNKAADQRQNYW
-92 THRSETSGRTNYTND
+92 ARHPEESGYTNQPKAAQDSAYIKQPTYRNTHRSNAN
-107 SQNVTYTK
+107 
-115 RPAYRPLG
+115 
-123 QPDVSPSRTSRT
+123 PSRTSRT
-135 PHVGEATLSGQIPRQ
+135 PRVGEATLSGQIPRQ
-150 TAPAASGPLPQQ
+150 DAPAASGPIPQQ
-162 GSLPQANT
+162 ATP
-170 SSHQVAPSMSG
+170 
-181 SLPRQASPGTSGT
+181 
-194 MPRQGGAPGAS
+194 
-205 GTMPRQASASA
+205 SA
-216 SGTIPRQDEPSRSG
+216 SGA
-230 TMPQQTTQ
+230 MPQQDTKDAY
-238 RPNRRNTSPTR
+238 RNTSPTR

-256 GARAARTDTAKY
+256 SARTSAAQR
-268 PANAASRIP
+268 PQGAASRIP

-494 TSTAAILDTLKEYD
+494 TSTVAILDTLKEYD

-597 SDLSD
+597 SDLNG
-602 LIDAEIGWNIDTGDW
+602 LINAEIGWNIDTGDW
-617 QKPGVDTI
+617 KKPGADAI
-625 AQRIESAG
+625 AQRIKSAG

-674 INSYPYQG
+674 INSYPYQE

>member
-1 MPQQNESHRH
+1 
-11 PSRRTPSRTSNTSQT
+11 
-26 PYVSPRANSSRVS
+26 
-39 ASQRMSVPNARDELE
+39 MSVPHARDELE
-54 RERELYSA
+54 REREMYSA

-79 QQNKTSDNGQNYW
+79 QKNKAADQRQNYW
-92 THRSETSGRTNYTND
+92 DRHPEESGYTSQPKAAQGSADIKQPTYRNTHRSNAN
-107 SQNVTYTK
+107 
-115 RPAYRPLG
+115 
-123 QPDVSPSRTSRT
+123 PSRTSRT
-135 PHVGEATLSGQIPRQ
+135 PRVGEATLSGQIPRQ
-150 TAPAASGPLPQQ
+150 NAPAASGPLPQQ
-162 GSLPQANT
+162 A
-170 SSHQVAPSMSG
+170 APSASG
-181 SLPRQASPGTSGT
+181 AI
-194 MPRQGGAPGAS
+194 PRQGRP
-205 GTMPRQASASA
+205 SA
-216 SGTIPRQDEPSRSG
+216 SGTIPRQDRPSVSG
-230 TMPQQTTQ
+230 AMPQQNTKDAY
-238 RPNRRNTSPTR
+238 RNASPTR
-249 RSVSQKR
+249 RSASQKR
-256 GARAARTDTAKY
+256 DARAARTDTAKY

-277 ESSDFGAER
+277 ESSDFGTER

>member
-1 MPQQNESHRH
+1 
-11 PSRRTPSRTSNTSQT
+11 
-26 PYVSPRANSSRVS
+26 
-39 ASQRMSVPNARDELE
+39 MSVPHARDELE
-54 RERELYSA
+54 REREMYSA

-79 QQNKTSDNGQNYW
+79 QKNKAADQRQNYW
-92 THRSETSGRTNYTND
+92 ARHPEESGYTSQPKVAQGSADMKQPTYRNTHRSNAN
-107 SQNVTYTK
+107 
-115 RPAYRPLG
+115 
-123 QPDVSPSRTSRT
+123 PSRTSRT
-135 PHVGEATLSGQIPRQ
+135 PRVGEATLSEQIPRQ
-150 TAPAASGPLPQQ
+150 NAPAASGPLPQQ
-162 GSLPQANT
+162 A
-170 SSHQVAPSMSG
+170 APSASG
-181 SLPRQASPGTSGT
+181 AI
-194 MPRQGGAPGAS
+194 PRQGRP
-205 GTMPRQASASA
+205 SA
-216 SGTIPRQDEPSRSG
+216 SGTIPRQDRPSVSG
-230 TMPQQTTQ
+230 AMPQQNTKDAY
-238 RPNRRNTSPTR
+238 RNASPTR

>member
-1 MPQQNESHRH
+1 
-11 PSRRTPSRTSNTSQT
+11 
-26 PYVSPRANSSRVS
+26 
-39 ASQRMSVPNARDELE
+39 MSVPHARDELE
-54 RERELYSA
+54 REREMYSA

-79 QQNKTSDNGQNYW
+79 QKNKAADQRQNYW
-92 THRSETSGRTNYTND
+92 ARHPEESGYTNQPKAAQDSAYIKQPTYRNTHRSNAN
-107 SQNVTYTK
+107 
-115 RPAYRPLG
+115 
-123 QPDVSPSRTSRT
+123 PSRTSRT
-135 PHVGEATLSGQIPRQ
+135 PRVGEATLSGQIPRQ
-150 TAPAASGPLPQQ
+150 DAPAASGPIPQQ
-162 GSLPQANT
+162 ATP
-170 SSHQVAPSMSG
+170 
-181 SLPRQASPGTSGT
+181 
-194 MPRQGGAPGAS
+194 
-205 GTMPRQASASA
+205 SA
-216 SGTIPRQDEPSRSG
+216 SGA
-230 TMPQQTTQ
+230 MPQQDTKDAY
-238 RPNRRNTSPTR
+238 RNASPTR

-256 GARAARTDTAKY
+256 SARTSAAQR
-268 PANAASRIP
+268 PQGAASRIP
-277 ESSDFGAER
+277 ESSDFRAER

-298 GSLRN
+298 GFLRN

-398 EGDDISLTNGSDIT
+398 EGDNISLTNGSDIT

-597 SDLSD
+597 SDLNG
-602 LIDAEIGWNIDTGDW
+602 LINAEIGWNIDTGDW
-617 QKPGVDTI
+617 KKPGADAI
-625 AQRIESAG
+625 AQRIKSAG

>member
-1 MPQQNESHRH
+1 
-11 PSRRTPSRTSNTSQT
+11 
-26 PYVSPRANSSRVS
+26 
-39 ASQRMSVPNARDELE
+39 MSVPHARDELE
-54 RERELYSA
+54 REREMYSA

-79 QQNKTSDNGQNYW
+79 QKNKAADQRQNYW
-92 THRSETSGRTNYTND
+92 ARHPEESGYTNQPKAAQDSAYIKQPTYRNTHRSNAN
-107 SQNVTYTK
+107 
-115 RPAYRPLG
+115 
-123 QPDVSPSRTSRT
+123 PSRTSRT
-135 PHVGEATLSGQIPRQ
+135 PRVGEATLSGQIPRQ
-150 TAPAASGPLPQQ
+150 DAPAASGPIPQQ
-162 GSLPQANT
+162 ATP
-170 SSHQVAPSMSG
+170 
-181 SLPRQASPGTSGT
+181 
-194 MPRQGGAPGAS
+194 
-205 GTMPRQASASA
+205 SA
-216 SGTIPRQDEPSRSG
+216 SGA
-230 TMPQQTTQ
+230 MPQQDTKDAY
-238 RPNRRNTSPTR
+238 RNASPTR

-256 GARAARTDTAKY
+256 SARTSAAQR
-268 PANAASRIP
+268 PQGAASRIP

-597 SDLSD
+597 SDLNG
-602 LIDAEIGWNIDTGDW
+602 LINAEIGWNIDTGDW
-617 QKPGVDTI
+617 KKPGADAI
-625 AQRIESAG
+625 AQRIKSAG

-674 INSYPYQG
+674 INSYPYQE